1 MQKCGFCAVRGKIM
15 VCSGHFKMVSHTTY
29 QCSNSKCNYHA
40 TLRHLRPLIF
50 APDKEVNS
58 KCPKCLKSTA
68 SANFV
73 FTNAIWV
80 ELQDVDM
87 PNEIDRMIVYLF
99 EENTKSLKVGETVVI
114 DGNICVIHKNENY
127 RNKFISVLFG
137 NSIRYQNRQDIS
149 LSKQDIQQ
157 IHTLR
162 EKYGDGWLEYL
173 VSQFAPNIAGDYY
186 YPGRFFIL

>member
-1 MQKCGFCAVRGKIM
+1 
-15 VCSGHFKMVSHTTY
+15 
-29 QCSNSKCNYHA
+29 
-40 TLRHLRPLIF
+40 
-50 APDKEVNS
+50 
-58 KCPKCLKSTA
+58 LKSTA